1 MPASAAELNA
11 KKEGLKA
18 AGVVSGRGT
27 AAVEPFI
34 ETIAVALKELGS
46 TCDLQCGTGT
56 LTLSAA
62 CGPAPVVPEDDRSQ
76 LPVDGIRLFDE
87 LKDPQPLEPSEP
99 VLPPPSVRS
108 APTTASIQPTATASR
123 VHVGQVNRPKYSIAQ

>member
-1 MPASAAELNA
+1 MSNNRYYDRWKRLYEGYQHWKKYLAKSGMPASAAELNA

-34 ETIAVALKELGS
+34 ETIAVALKEMGS
-46 TCDLQCGTGT
+46 TFDLQCGTAT

-62 CGPAPVVPEDDRSQ
+62 CGPAPVRSEE
-76 LPVDGIRLFDE
+76 GRIGKE
-87 LKDPQPLEPSEP
+87 W
-99 VLPPPSVRS
+99 
-108 APTTASIQPTATASR
+108 
-123 VHVGQVNRPKYSIAQ
+123 

>member
-46 TCDLQCGTGT
+46 TCDLQCGTAT

-62 CGPAPVVPEDDRSQ
+62 CGPAPVDDRSP
-76 LPVDGIRLFDE
+76 LPVDGVRHFYDPQ
-87 LKDPQPLEPSEP
+87 DPQPIEPSAPE
-99 VLPPPSVRS
+99 LPPPSVRS
-108 APTTASIQPTATASR
+108 PPPPHSLHPMADVRR
-123 VHVGQVNRPKYSIAQ
+123 VHVVQQTPHK